1 MRSASQAPSN
11 PPLPTAAELDILAA
25 LWRIGPSTVRAV
37 HDALGKQG
45 SYTTTLKQ
53 MQLMLQKKLLLRG
66 EDCRS
71 HVYEPAVPKESTQ
84 KQIAEDLLRRAF
96 DGSAKSLVL
105 GALSA
110 RPASAEDLEEIQ
122 RMLENFRKARRQR

>member
-1 MRSASQAPSN
+1 MHSRSQTPSS

-37 HDALGKQG
+37 HDLLGKQG

-66 EDCRS
+66 EESRS
-71 HVYEPAVPKESTQ
+71 HVYEPALPKESTQ

-122 RMLENFRKARRQR
+122 RMLENFRKARKSR

>member
-1 MRSASQAPSN
+1 MRSPNS
-11 PPLPTAAELDILAA
+11 PPLPTAGELDILAA

-37 HDALGKQG
+37 HDLLGKQG

-66 EDCRS
+66 EESRS
-71 HVYEPAVPKESTQ
+71 HVYEPALPKESTQ

-122 RMLENFRKARRQR
+122 RMLESFRKARKSR

>member
-1 MRSASQAPSN
+1 MRSASQAPNN

-37 HDALGKQG
+37 HDLLGKQG

-66 EDCRS
+66 EESRS
-71 HVYEPAVPKESTQ
+71 HVYEPALPKESTQ

-122 RMLENFRKARRQR
+122 RMLESFRKARKSR

>member
-1 MRSASQAPSN
+1 MRSTSQDPNS

-37 HDALGKQG
+37 HDLLGKQG

-66 EDCRS
+66 EESRS
-71 HVYEPAVPKESTQ
+71 HVYEPALPKESTQ

-122 RMLENFRKARRQR
+122 RMLESFRKARKSR